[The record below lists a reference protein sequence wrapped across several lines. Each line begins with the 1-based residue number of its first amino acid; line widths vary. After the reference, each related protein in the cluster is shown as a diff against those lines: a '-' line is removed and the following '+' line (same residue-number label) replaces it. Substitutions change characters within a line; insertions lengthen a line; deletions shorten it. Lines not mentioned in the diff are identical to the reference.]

1 MAARLL
7 FVGDIHLGRTPSR
20 LPSDLAE
27 HGVSHAELTP
37 AAAWRRTVER
47 AIAERVD
54 AVVLAGD
61 VVDRLDDR
69 FEAMAPLREGVERL
83 VGEGVPVLGVA
94 GNHDVE
100 ALPRLARQIEGFRL
114 LGADGRWQTA
124 RVDSP
129 GGVGVRLL
137 GWSFPSVRVRV
148 NPLDTLRI
156 EPEPGVATLG
166 VLHCDVDAGSSPYAP
181 VGRAALQ
188 GASVDAWLL
197 GHVHR
202 PDALGGERPIGYLG
216 SLSGLDPGE
225 SGPRGPWLV
234 EVEGP
239 GRVRAKQLALAPIRY
254 ERVAVEIAAH
264 PADSSPA
271 DAEGSSPADAEGSS
285 PADAEGS
292 SPENAEG
299 SSPENAEGSSPEDA
313 EDAAFNA
320 LWRGLRE
327 VAERIAGDDEAR
339 AVRLVACRVELS
351 GPGRHAAAA
360 RRVLDSPERHPTDVR
375 DGAHYFVERIE
386 ERARPDFDLEAIAVG
401 DDPPALLARRLL
413 VLQRGGPAA
422 DALLARA
429 GQRLDAALS
438 APHWQRLPDAEH
450 VRDTLAETLVRA
462 GTRRLEALL
471 DQRAG
476 SFGTAAGA
484 HRTAAGA
491 YGAAAGAHGAAAG
504 AGRDEAG
511 GEGA

>member
-1 MAARLL
+1 MTARLL

-271 DAEGSSPADAEGSS
+271 DAEGSSP
-285 PADAEGS
+285 
-292 SPENAEG
+292 
-299 SSPENAEGSSPEDA
+299 EDA

-438 APHWQRLPDAEH
+438 APHWQRLPDAED

-491 YGAAAGAHGAAAG
+491 YGAAAGAHGTAAG